1 MKAALLG
8 EVQKKYAE
16 MHKREVDGINRMEL
30 ELAQIIRMGREEET
44 KGGEEPAKRERK
56 WAGKVESKFGKAIKE
71 SGGASAKEEGA
82 GPESIT
88 EGATNSDIDM
98 SEEVYM
104 SPCAKYRPTLSRIS
118 TATTQQEVNDQVS

>member
-1 MKAALLG
+1 MITCRSFTQCRPHG
-8 EVQKKYAE
+8 
-16 MHKREVDGINRMEL
+16 
-30 ELAQIIRMGREEET
+30 
-44 KGGEEPAKRERK
+44 KRERK
-56 WAGKVESKFGKAIKE
+56 WNAKVESKFGKAIKE
-71 SGGASAKEEGA
+71 SGGAAAKEDVA
-82 GPESIT
+82 GPESMT